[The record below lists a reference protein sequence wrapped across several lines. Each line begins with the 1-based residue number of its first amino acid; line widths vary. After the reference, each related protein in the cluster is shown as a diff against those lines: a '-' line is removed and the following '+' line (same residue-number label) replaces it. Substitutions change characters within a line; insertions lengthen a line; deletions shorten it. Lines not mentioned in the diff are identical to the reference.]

1 MNFKAV
7 NVSPM
12 EKVFPTA
19 APSEEGARE
28 KLSGLR
34 GEIVSFQLAYYAES
48 QGFARAE
55 AEVVSPIRANVKL
68 RKVALVPC
76 EYPCGPIVDED
87 YLTTAPG
94 LYPDRLEVLD
104 PPTGETAVG
113 DEGYMEFHVDEA
125 ALRQTV
131 IDLFYEPRQAS

>member
-34 GEIVSFQLAYYAES
+34 GRSSLFSSPTMQDPRAL
-48 QGFARAE
+48 QRAE
-55 AEVVSPIRANVKL
+55 AEV
-68 RKVALVPC
+68 
-76 EYPCGPIVDED
+76 
-87 YLTTAPG
+87 
-94 LYPDRLEVLD
+94 
-104 PPTGETAVG
+104 
-113 DEGYMEFHVDEA
+113 FH
-125 ALRQTV
+125 RFGQM
-131 IDLFYEPRQAS
+131 

>member
-34 GEIVSFQLAYYAES
+34 GEIVSFQLAYYA
-48 QGFARAE
+48 
-55 AEVVSPIRANVKL
+55 
-68 RKVALVPC
+68 
-76 EYPCGPIVDED
+76 
-87 YLTTAPG
+87 
-94 LYPDRLEVLD
+94 
-104 PPTGETAVG
+104 
-113 DEGYMEFHVDEA
+113 
-125 ALRQTV
+125 
-131 IDLFYEPRQAS
+131 

>member
-34 GEIVSFQLAYYAES
+34 GEIVSFQL
-48 QGFARAE
+48 RN
-55 AEVVSPIRANVKL
+55 PR
-68 RKVALVPC
+68 
-76 EYPCGPIVDED
+76 
-87 YLTTAPG
+87 
-94 LYPDRLEVLD
+94 
-104 PPTGETAVG
+104 
-113 DEGYMEFHVDEA
+113 
-125 ALRQTV
+125 ALREQKRKW
-131 IDLFYEPRQAS
+131 FHRFGQM

>member
-94 LYPDRLEVLD
+94 LYPDRLPEN
-104 PPTGETAVG
+104 TGLERAYKKWLVDG
-113 DEGYMEFHVDEA
+113 HMAGYARGVYLYRPE
-125 ALRQTV
+125 
-131 IDLFYEPRQAS
+131 

>member
-12 EKVFPTA
+12 EKVFSTA

-28 KLSGLR
+28 KLSGLK
-34 GEIVSFQLAYYAES
+34 GEIVSFQIAYYAES

-55 AEVVSPIRANVKL
+55 AEVISPIREQVQL

-76 EYPCGPIVDED
+76 EYPCGPVVDED
-87 YLTTAPG
+87 YITTAPG
-94 LYPDRLEVLD
+94 LYPDRGGGAE
-104 PPTGETAVG
+104 ASVG
-113 DEGYMEFHVDEA
+113 RVGQPEA
-125 ALRQTV
+125 SGSGDRARCVRRARTSAGAAAQGL
-131 IDLFYEPRQAS
+131 

>member
-48 QGFARAE
+48 
-55 AEVVSPIRANVKL
+55 
-68 RKVALVPC
+68 
-76 EYPCGPIVDED
+76 
-87 YLTTAPG
+87 PG
-94 LYPDRLEVLD
+94 LCESRGGSGFTDQ
-104 PPTGETAVG
+104 GKCKAS
-113 DEGYMEFHVDEA
+113 EGSA
-125 ALRQTV
+125 GSL
-131 IDLFYEPRQAS
+131 

>member
-34 GEIVSFQLAYYAES
+34 GEIVSFQLAYY
-48 QGFARAE
+48 RN
-55 AEVVSPIRANVKL
+55 PR
-68 RKVALVPC
+68 
-76 EYPCGPIVDED
+76 
-87 YLTTAPG
+87 
-94 LYPDRLEVLD
+94 
-104 PPTGETAVG
+104 
-113 DEGYMEFHVDEA
+113 
-125 ALRQTV
+125 ALREQKRKW
-131 IDLFYEPRQAS
+131 FHRFGQM

>member
-34 GEIVSFQLAYYAES
+34 GEIVSFQLAYYA
-48 QGFARAE
+48 
-55 AEVVSPIRANVKL
+55 
-68 RKVALVPC
+68 
-76 EYPCGPIVDED
+76 
-87 YLTTAPG
+87 
-94 LYPDRLEVLD
+94 D
-104 PPTGETAVG
+104 PR
-113 DEGYMEFHVDEA
+113 
-125 ALRQTV
+125 ALREQKRKW
-131 IDLFYEPRQAS
+131 FHRFGQM

>member
-34 GEIVSFQLAYYAES
+34 GEIVSFQLTYYAES

-94 LYPDRLEVLD
+94 LYPDRLEVLEKSL
-104 PPTGETAVG
+104 TKKKMFIKT
-113 DEGYMEFHVDEA
+113 F
-125 ALRQTV
+125 L
-131 IDLFYEPRQAS
+131 